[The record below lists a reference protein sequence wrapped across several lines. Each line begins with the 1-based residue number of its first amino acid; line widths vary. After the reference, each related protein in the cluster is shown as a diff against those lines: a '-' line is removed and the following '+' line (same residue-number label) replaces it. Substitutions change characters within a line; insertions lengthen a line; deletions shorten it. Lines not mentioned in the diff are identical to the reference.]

1 MSFSNEASNS
11 RVLSEDKLV
20 KKQSTWKDI
29 TRRRLDVIIFGAT
42 GCAGR
47 FTVREAVRALK
58 SYSWGVAGRNKQKM
72 RDLLQDIGIQSRK
85 NLSKIPIAVA
95 NLKQKRSLYKLARK
109 CRVLINCVGPYESY
123 SENVVKACI
132 LAKTH
137 YIDLC
142 IESHFMDYIHYK
154 FDKLAKKRGVY
165 VIMSCGLQSLPAD
178 VGINYMRNHFNGTI
192 NSIDAYMEFW
202 TNKPWVFGSIMNVW
216 ASFILG
222 NSNMRRF
229 RRKLLPKMNP
239 VAPCRSI
246 INEPNVVQGFGIPAP
261 TVDEDIVDRT
271 QLYFLE
277 EKDLRPIQYHNYI
290 VFSNPAIALLL
301 VCWYYIILI
310 FSQLSWTRRLLLKC
324 PRIFSFGLFSFGPNE
339 DNADEIFFQIT
350 FKAEGWDQ
358 STKLIRNT
366 FADSPNKVVVGSV
379 SGTCP
384 FYGVASVCLLVGA
397 ITILNEHSKLPH
409 RGGVYTPG
417 AAFEKT
423 KIIKELQKYEHG
435 LYFEILSTNRVD
447 KSC

>member
-58 SYSWGVAGRNKQKM
+58 PYSWGVAGRNKQKM

-95 NLKQKRSLYKLARK
+95 NLKQKRSLYRLARK
-109 CRVLINCVGPYESY
+109 CRILINCVGPYESY

-154 FDKLAKKRGVY
+154 FDELAKKRGVY

-239 VAPCRSI
+239 VAPCR
-246 INEPNVVQGFGIPAP
+246 
-261 TVDEDIVDRT
+261 
-271 QLYFLE
+271 
-277 EKDLRPIQYHNYI
+277 
-290 VFSNPAIALLL
+290 NPAIALLL

-397 ITILNEHSKLPH
+397 ITILNERSKLPH

-435 LYFEILSTNRVD
+435 LYFEILSTNRID